1 MIKTEIV
8 DPNIKNFIKS
18 FRDVGYTFEIA
29 VADVLDN
36 SISANST
43 VIKIQALAEPEPI
56 FSMLDNGDGMSETEL
71 LEAMR
76 LATNDP
82 DEKRRGSD
90 LGRFGLGLKIASF
103 SQCKSLTVISKKDNF
118 ISLKQWDL
126 DYLEQENK
134 WCLITPDIN
143 EYNHMPFVKE
153 LTALDNGTVVIWQ
166 KLDRYNKEDFSIQ
179 IYKLRGHLALV
190 FHRFLELKFNTL
202 KIIVNENP
210 IKPFNPFNASHPAT
224 IEKATEKIKIYNSE
238 INITPFI
245 LPHHKKLSQE
255 DWEKYSTEE
264 GYIKSQGFYLYRA
277 NRLLIHGTWWGLHK
291 AVDAHKLVRIKI
303 DIDNEQDKLWAID
316 IKKSTASPMPEI
328 RKDLKRVISEVTREG
343 VKPFTGRGRKIKDKT
358 VTRFWQIIAD
368 DKTFHYGLN
377 KEHPIYKKL
386 LKDMPKDVSNLFKS
400 YIKGLEV
407 YLPLDSIQ
415 SSLQQTPYKL
425 NQENIMQESEVSALI
440 DQLKS
445 SGIDNSYID
454 ELLKAE
460 MFENHKKELKN
471 E

>member
-1 MIKTEIV
+1 LIKTEIV
-8 DPNIKNFIKS
+8 APNIKNFIKS

-36 SISANST
+36 SISANAT
-43 VIKIQALAEPEPI
+43 EIKIQALAEPEPI
-56 FSMLDNGDGMSETEL
+56 FSILDNGNGMSESEL

-82 DEKRRGSD
+82 DEQRKGND
-90 LGRFGLGLKIASF
+90 LGRFGLGLKTASF
-103 SQCKSLTVISKKDNF
+103 SQCKTLTVISKKNNAVS
-118 ISLKQWDL
+118 IKQWDL
-126 DYLEQENK
+126 DYLEQKNK
-134 WCLITPDIN
+134 WYLITPEIK

-153 LTALDNGTVVIWQ
+153 LIAMDHGTVVIWQ
-166 KLDRYNKEDFSIQ
+166 KLDRYKKEDFSIQ
-179 IYKLRGHLALV
+179 IYKLRKHLSLV
-190 FHRFLELKFNTL
+190 FHRFLEAKFNTL

-210 IKPFNPFNASHPAT
+210 IKPFNPFNANHPAT
-224 IEKATEKIKIYNSE
+224 IEKAVEKIKIYNSE

-255 DWEKYSTEE
+255 DWESYSTEE

-303 DIDNEQDKLWAID
+303 DIDNDQDRLWGID

-328 RKDLKRVISEVTREG
+328 RKDLKRVISEVTKEG

-358 VTRFWQIIAD
+358 VTRFWQIISD

-386 LKDMPKDVSNLFKS
+386 LKDLPNEISDLFKS
-400 YIKGLEV
+400 YVKGLEV

-425 NQENIMQESEVSALI
+425 NQENILQESEVSALI
-440 DQLKS
+440 DQLKN
-445 SGIDNSYID
+445 SGIDNNYID

-460 MFENHKKELKN
+460 MFENHKKELKK
-471 E
+471 